1 MTGEERLKEKG
12 TLALGKEVQ
21 GEFTMKDKRKWMDK
35 RVRDREGE
43 MLQVMHFCFLSTFT
57 AHPQLTIL
65 MALIFMINSLALSP
79 LARPLEKYIHLYF
92 VHLVSGYVIGRKMCS
107 QQVIITK

>member
-35 RVRDREGE
+35 RVTDREGE
-43 MLQVMHFCFLSTFT
+43 MLQATHFCFLSTFT

-79 LARPLEKYIHLYF
+79 LAWPLVKYLFIFILCIQK
-92 VHLVSGYVIGRKMCS
+92 VA
-107 QQVIITK
+107 T